1 MDIVESLR
9 SKFKKVDNDCWL
21 AQSVDLSNRDELYY
35 QPFNGCAVFVR
46 PDYLPSNN
54 LAEVSISLRPLDEDE
69 SYRGSGIYWVRHI
82 HKQEVWK
89 LAKTAVDLL
98 NTYYYPCG
106 KYDLDIDNLD
116 IALQGLGFYN

>member
-21 AQSVDLSNRDELYY
+21 AQSVDLSDRDELYY
-35 QPFNGCAVFVR
+35 QPFDGCAVFVR
-46 PDYLPSNN
+46 PDYFPSNN

-98 NTYYYPCG
+98 NTYHYPCG

-116 IALQGLGFYN
+116 TALQGLGFYN

>member
-1 MDIVESLR
+1 MDGTESLR
-9 SKFKKVDNDCWL
+9 SKFKKVDNGCWL

-69 SYRGSGIYWVRHI
+69 SYRGPGIYR
-82 HKQEVWK
+82 E
-89 LAKTAVDLL
+89 LARKMPPFKVAYELRQLFLIFDVCFCCFL
-98 NTYYYPCG
+98 
-106 KYDLDIDNLD
+106 
-116 IALQGLGFYN
+116 